1 MFSFVFF
8 ALVLVGTGSTTNCLN
23 RQAIEQ
29 SLNKGH
35 IPGAVIVVVNAMN
48 ILYESDFG
56 SQSLLPLKSIP
67 ADHISGHPAG
77 LLRMSAIS
85 LSMFLRMF
93 INNGYT
99 LLSSQSIAEM
109 KQAVG
114 GGLIRPYNDDARINS
129 TDLLPSRRYELAWHW
144 RTLSNTRQYL
154 GHGDSLPGMII

>member
-48 ILYESDFG
+48 ILYD
-56 SQSLLPLKSIP
+56 
-67 ADHISGHPAG
+67 ISGHPAG

>member
-35 IPGAVIVVVNAMN
+35 IPGAVIVVVNATN
-48 ILYESDFG
+48 ILYD
-56 SQSLLPLKSIP
+56 
-67 ADHISGHPAG
+67 ISGHPAG

>member
-35 IPGAVIVVVNAMN
+35 IPGAVIVVVNATN
-48 ILYESDFG
+48 ILYD
-56 SQSLLPLKSIP
+56 
-67 ADHISGHPAG
+67 ISGHPAG

-85 LSMFLRMF
+85 LSMFLQMF